1 MKKRI
6 IIPAILSAVLATGLT
21 SCVKDNESDSVKNL
35 RDAKAEEL
43 RGSAESKKAD
53 AALTTAKVATQ
64 AMITKF
70 HEAQAA
76 KEAALAKKEEYEA
89 AEKQLTLAKNQA
101 KSEHE
106 IAQAVAQ
113 VEKTRLEAERLLAVE
128 KAKLD
133 GVKEQEI
140 VTMKKLA
147 ELEADLLE
155 AQNELFNQKASKYNA
170 ILSKYNDAAG
180 DVVGKTKE
188 IIEQKVNIAKAE
200 QDLTN
205 EVEGAKKRFIKMQ
218 EDIIAQNEAFIKAL
232 DGLKSG
238 STEEYA
244 AKLEEQKAKVQGA
257 ALAAHTATSTG
268 ELDTLEKVA
277 EKADKAIS
285 ELEIFEAIESLQ
297 KKVNDGK
304 PLYNTYLNNVQLNS
318 GVVATNT
325 LEELTKEGVI
335 EVYSKYK
342 KYEVVRDLSSTVM
355 ADLDHVVLALPAE
368 RVAKEEDLKKL
379 NADETEPASV
389 KAAEKTKKDAE
400 DALKTAEKDF
410 KDGTITAAALET
422 ARRAVADATR
432 AYLLKVKERKEVQEE
447 LTSFNDVI
455 AEFKRVRGFFSG
467 AEDNED
473 VMALNAAVEKYNT
486 AVQKAADRFFVEQAL
501 IEEKGK
507 LKKVEGV
514 LEKILKGYTTY
525 DEAYDQAF
533 VKIEAA
539 KVAIAGYNGVTT
551 KEGAL
556 AVAKETLARYER
568 EKAKL
573 EMLAAAYKKQLEAIK
588 FE

>member
-1 MKKRI
+1 M
-6 IIPAILSAVLATGLT
+6 LATGLT

-76 KEAALAKKEEYEA
+76 EKAALAKKEEYLA
-89 AEKQLTLAKNQA
+89 AKEQLNLAKEQA

-106 IAQAVAQ
+106 IAQAKA
-113 VEKTRLEAERLLAVE
+113 EAEKARIAEERALANLKAADDGLKDAQAKALEDLAKAEARLLA
-128 KAKLD
+128 
-133 GVKEQEI
+133 
-140 VTMKKLA
+140 
-147 ELEADLLE
+147 
-155 AQNELFNQKASKYNA
+155 AQNELFNQKATKYNA

-257 ALAAHTATSTG
+257 ALAAHTATST
-268 ELDTLEKVA
+268 
-277 EKADKAIS
+277 S
-285 ELEIFEAIESLQ
+285 ELEDLEEVADKEQTAYNEVEIFKAIKELQ
-297 KKVNDGK
+297 DKRTK
-304 PLYNTYLNNVQLNS
+304 PLYNVFSSPVTDLNK
-318 GVVATNT
+318 VVDFKFMDD
-325 LEELTKEGVI
+325 LTKEGVVEPYSNFNKVE
-335 EVYSKYK
+335 EVK
-342 KYEVVRDLSSTVM
+342 RDLSTTVM
-355 ADLDHVVLALPAE
+355 ADLDHVILALPAE
-368 RVAKEEDLKKL
+368 RVAKEENLKTL

-389 KAAEKTKKDAE
+389 KAAEKAKKDAE
-400 DALKTAEKDF
+400 DNLKQAEKDF

-447 LTSFNDVI
+447 LASFNDVI

-539 KVAIAGYNGVTT
+539 KVAIAGYKGVTT

-556 AVAKETLARYER
+556 AVAKEALARYER
-568 EKAKL
+568 EKAEL

>member
-140 VTMKKLA
+140 ATMKKLA
-147 ELEADLLE
+147 ELEADLID
-155 AQNELFNQKASKYNA
+155 AQNQLFNQKASKYNA
-170 ILSKYNDAAG
+170 ILSKYNDAAR

-257 ALAAHTATSTG
+257 ALAAHTATST
-268 ELDTLEKVA
+268 
-277 EKADKAIS
+277 S
-285 ELEIFEAIESLQ
+285 ELEDLEEVADKEQTAYNEVEIFKAIKELQ
-297 KKVNDGK
+297 DKRTK
-304 PLYNTYLNNVQLNS
+304 PLYNVFSSPVTDLNK
-318 GVVATNT
+318 VVDFKFMDD
-325 LEELTKEGVI
+325 LTKEGVVEPYSNFNKVE
-335 EVYSKYK
+335 EVK
-342 KYEVVRDLSSTVM
+342 RDLSTTVM
-355 ADLDHVVLALPAE
+355 ADLDHVILALPAE
-368 RVAKEEDLKKL
+368 RVAKEENLKTL

-389 KAAEKTKKDAE
+389 KAAEKAKKDAE
-400 DALKTAEKDF
+400 DNLKQAEKDF

-447 LTSFNDVI
+447 LASFNDVI

-514 LEKILKGYTTY
+514 LEGILKGYTTY
-525 DEAYDQAF
+525 DKAYDQAF
-533 VKIEAA
+533 KNIEDA
-539 KVAIAGYNGVTT
+539 KVAIAGYKEVTT

-556 AVAKETLARYER
+556 AVAKEKLAKLER
-568 EKAKL
+568 EKAEL